1 MIDWAKTHI
10 LRVNGEASYPEPPS
24 ESEALA
30 KWIEAN
36 RKKIEPWLSAVF
48 QSEHLSLL
56 LGSGFTSGIGHEAG
70 AAATGMGTVTFGCG
84 HEEKLNAYATKK
96 AADSGRG
103 RPNIEDQLSAAITL
117 AEGFRVAGMDTAAA
131 EWEAAI
137 DRVLTGFMRSILQ
150 TERAVYQGLAAE
162 TEPTEGRLKG
172 HQILISFLM
181 SFASRAASRERL
193 HIFTTNYDRLVEF
206 GCDLAGLRVIDRF
219 VGAINPIFRSSR
231 LQVDLHYNP
240 PGIRGEP
247 RLLEGVVHYTKLHGS
262 IDWRREGRVLHR
274 VPLGFGADAD
284 NHPEVPEV
292 PSRSVMIYPNAAK
305 DIETAAYPYADLF
318 RDFSCAASRPNSV
331 LVTYG
336 YGFGDDHVNRVLAD
350 MLTIPS
356 THLVIIS
363 YGDGGN
369 EPHKRVMEFC
379 ETTGRISQITL
390 LLGNHFANVRNLA
403 THYLP
408 KPAIDPIAFRMV
420 TLLQR
425 RTLPNAPPSPDDR
438 DDGDIDLEDL
448 FK

>member
-1 MIDWAKTHI
+1 MTDWTKTHI
-10 LRVNGEASYPEPPS
+10 LRINGETSYPAPPS
-24 ESEALA
+24 GGEVLP
-30 KWIEAN
+30 KWVEDY
-36 RKKIEPWLSAVF
+36 RKKVEPWLSAVF

-56 LGSGFTSGIGHEAG
+56 LGSGFTSGIGYEVNAT
-70 AAATGMGTVTFGCG
+70 ATGMGTVAFDCPY
-84 HEEKLNAYATKK
+84 EENLNEYARMK
-96 AADSGRG
+96 AAASGRG
-103 RPNIEDQLSAAITL
+103 GPNIEDQLSAAITL
-117 AEGFRVAGMDTAAA
+117 AEGFRIAGMGAKAAA
-131 EWEAAI
+131 WEAAI
-137 DRVLTGFMRSILQ
+137 DRVLTRFMRSILQ
-150 TERAVYQGLAAE
+150 TERAVYDGLAAE
-162 TEPTEGRLKG
+162 AVPADDKLKG

-193 HIFTTNYDRLVEF
+193 HIFTTNYDRLIEF
-206 GCDLAGLRVIDRF
+206 GCDLAGLRAVDRF

-231 LQVDLHYNP
+231 LHVDLHYNP

-262 IDWRREGRVLHR
+262 IDWRRQGRVLHR

-284 NHPEVPEV
+284 NHPEVPEA

-336 YGFGDDHVNRVLAD
+336 YGFGDDHVNRTLAD

-356 THLVIIS
+356 THLVVIS
-363 YGDGGN
+363 YGDGGS

-379 ETTGRISQITL
+379 ESAGKLSQITL
-390 LLGNHFANVRNLA
+390 LLGSHFANIRNLA

-408 KPAIDPIAFRMV
+408 KPAIDPISFRMV

-425 RTLPNAPPSPDDR
+425 RGVTGAGLIQPDADEM
-438 DDGDIDLEDL
+438 DPELKDL
-448 FK
+448 FE